1 MPQLFAWIFQK
12 DSSTPSVCQKFSSWF
27 SEDFGVIWCWTPHAW
42 SRKNMMR
49 WLDPRGFQMNAHKN
63 ILLLAPIQ
71 ENFWK
76 FTCFLFEW
84 AQNRRAA
91 KHFPSLS
98 KSVDSKVKQLASK
111 CSKVNEFERVIHSSK
126 AYKLGSRPAA
136 LSALIQWLSMQ
147 WGITC
152 CGLFVH
158 VGWCMHGANVMWAQ
172 MPNAHTRTRVY

>member
-1 MPQLFAWIFQK
+1 MK
-12 DSSTPSVCQKFSSWF
+12 
-27 SEDFGVIWCWTPHAW
+27 
-42 SRKNMMR
+42 
-49 WLDPRGFQMNAHKN
+49 AHKN

-98 KSVDSKVKQLASK
+98 KSFDSKVKQLASK
-111 CSKVNEFERVIHSSK
+111 CSKVNEFERVIRSSK

-136 LSALIQWLSMQ
+136 LPVAKHAMRHHLLWFIRARRLMYAWYKRDVGTDAQCTHQDTSLLAHIVICVVFQSFWLRYYNA
-147 WGITC
+147 
-152 CGLFVH
+152 
-158 VGWCMHGANVMWAQ
+158 CMNKG
-172 MPNAHTRTRVY
+172 